1 MLELKKG
8 KFVVS
13 YVDKETDRKYTRK
26 FDTIKESLIHLK
38 EIHTAKKFVAVGVS
52 RETNVDH
59 LRHKIADISVDYVA
73 GVTIKTYYD
82 ENNEILY
89 CEKCDDDLE

>member
-1 MLELKKG
+1 MCRHPSKMRSE
-8 KFVVS
+8 
-13 YVDKETDRKYTRK
+13 
-26 FDTIKESLIHLK
+26 H
-38 EIHTAKKFVAVGVS
+38 VAIFLPLYIFSFRNVALLHRRANLCKPSDS

-59 LRHKIADISVDYVA
+59 LRHKIADISVEYGA

>member
-8 KFVVS
+8 SFVIS
-13 YVDKETDRKYTRK
+13 YLDKRTSRNHSRK
-26 FDTIKESLIHLK
+26 FDSLKESLIFLGK
-38 EIHTAKKFVAVGVS
+38 LSSEKYKNVS
-52 RETNVDH
+52 IKRETNVDH
-59 LRHKIADISVDYVA
+59 LRGKIADISIDTVA